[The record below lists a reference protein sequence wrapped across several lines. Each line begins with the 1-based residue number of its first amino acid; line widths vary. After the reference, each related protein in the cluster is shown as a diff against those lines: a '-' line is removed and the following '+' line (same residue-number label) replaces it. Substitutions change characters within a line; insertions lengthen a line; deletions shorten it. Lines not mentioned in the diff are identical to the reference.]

1 MRQRILLIEDDLD
14 ISNMIERF
22 LTKEGYTLV
31 CAYDGETAIEILKKD
46 FFTLLVLDLMLP
58 KMDGITCLKA
68 IRMQSLVPIIILS
81 AKGSDID
88 KALGLGFGADDYLA
102 KPFSMTELLARVK
115 ALIRRASY
123 QKEMSVNSI
132 QIGALSILPDTYSV
146 LKKDQTIQ
154 LTLKEF
160 KILYL
165 LAMNGNK
172 IFTKEEIYQ
181 RVWKEDYYEDANVIN
196 VHISRL
202 REKIEDNPSRPKYVK
217 TIWGIGYRWGSESD

>member
-46 FFTLLVLDLMLP
+46 SFTLLVLDLMLP